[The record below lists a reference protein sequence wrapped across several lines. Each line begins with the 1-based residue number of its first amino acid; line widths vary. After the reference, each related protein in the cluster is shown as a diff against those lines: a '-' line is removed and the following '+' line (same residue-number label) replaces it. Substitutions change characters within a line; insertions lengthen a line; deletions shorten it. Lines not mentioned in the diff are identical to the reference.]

1 MPATAQQIS
10 DFREDIGDVGSPPI
24 FDDDAVNRIYDR
36 AIAAYSDAETYE
48 AEMRVIGIRQLLADA
63 AKRVSYKQ
71 NQSSE
76 NMSDVF
82 KHLKQLLDLWQG
94 IRDDAAS
101 ASSGG
106 GAVWGSLRKKPSRS
120 YEVPDS

>member
-10 DFREDIGDVGSPPI
+10 DFREDIGDVGATPI
-24 FDDDAVNRIYDR
+24 FDDGAVNRIYDR
-36 AIAAYSDAETYE
+36 ATATYSDIATYE
-48 AEMRVIGIRQLLADA
+48 AEMRVLGIRQLLADA

-76 NMSDVF
+76 NTSDVF
-82 KHLKQLLDLWQG
+82 KHLKQLLELWQA

-106 GAVWGSLRKKPSRS
+106 GVAWASLKKKPARK
-120 YEVPDS
+120 YEMPDA

>member
-1 MPATAQQIS
+1 MPATEQQIS

-24 FDDDAVNRIYDR
+24 FDDTAINRIYDR
-36 AIAAYSDAETYE
+36 AMAAYSDTATYE
-48 AEMRVIGIRQLLADA
+48 AEMRVLGIRQLLADA

-82 KHLKQLLDLWQG
+82 KHLKQLLELWQA

-106 GAVWGSLRKKPSRS
+106 GAAWASLKKKPARS